1 MNYPITDKKFERE
14 KETYKVSMGSER
26 ETKDKRG
33 ARNKMGVDHNLP
45 RWNRPWSAS
54 EDATISR
61 DVQVP
66 DLERSLGERRSGS
79 APGGRGLGKGW
90 EGSNHCPN
98 PTLDLNWSPNTG
110 TETRTDDLRNP

>member
-1 MNYPITDKKFERE
+1 MNYPITDQKFERE
-14 KETYKVSMGSER
+14 METYKVSMGSER

-33 ARNKMGVDHNLP
+33 ARNKMGADHDLP

-66 DLERSLGERRSGS
+66 DLEGSLGERRPRGG
-79 APGGRGLGKGW
+79 PGALGDGGGWGRVGRDQIIAQ
-90 EGSNHCPN
+90 
-98 PTLDLNWSPNTG
+98 TLRLI
-110 TETRTDDLRNP
+110 